1 MPDFNSGG
9 SPFSSCVLPTSN
21 LAPFLMF
28 SAILHCVVEPR
39 PDSNRCLAA
48 PLWKWDGTRSHCF
61 HSMPCCLTTRLRGCY
76 FFYFL
81 GGFLPPVFFVPQAM
95 AMPPLFSCCPLY
107 LVFRAEPVAY
117 KAFVDLLLLVTL
129 FVFQRLRPFNR
140 AVAIKNIV
148 DHFLFLLFARI
159 LLSTSGISAMFSQ
172 KMLTKYFLSAG
183 LTRRLFLPRNVIL
196 LHTL

>member
-1 MPDFNSGG
+1 MSDFKSGG

-21 LAPFLMF
+21 LAPFLRF

-48 PLWKWDGTRSHCF
+48 
-61 HSMPCCLTTRLRGCY
+61 RLRGCC
-76 FFYFL
+76 FFYFF

-95 AMPPLFSCCPLY
+95 AMPPLFSCCCPLY
-107 LVFRAEPVAY
+107 LVFRAIAVAY
-117 KAFVDLLLLVTL
+117 KAFVDLLFLVTL

-148 DHFLFLLFARI
+148 DHFIFLLFARI
-159 LLSTSGISAMFSQ
+159 LFSSSGMSAMFAQ
-172 KMLTKYFLSAG
+172 KFSTKRFLSSRG
-183 LTRRLFLPRNVIL
+183 NRFLYLPRNVIL
-196 LHTL
+196 

>member
-1 MPDFNSGG
+1 
-9 SPFSSCVLPTSN
+9 
-21 LAPFLMF
+21 MF

-61 HSMPCCLTTRLRGCY
+61 HSMPCCLTARLRGCY
-76 FFYFL
+76 FYLLLRRFL
-81 GGFLPPVFFVPQAM
+81 AAGFLCTA
-95 AMPPLFSCCPLY
+95 SHGYDSILY

-117 KAFVDLLLLVTL
+117 KAFVDLHLLVTL
-129 FVFQRLRPFNR
+129 FVFQRLRPINR
-140 AVAIKNIV
+140 VIAKMIKDLF

-159 LLSTSGISAMFSQ
+159 LISTSGIRAMFSQ
-172 KMLTKYFLSAG
+172 KMLTKYFLTLAG
-183 LTRRLFLPRNVIL
+183 FMRRLFLPRNVIL

>member
-1 MPDFNSGG
+1 MKPI
-9 SPFSSCVLPTSN
+9 SN
-21 LAPFLMF
+21 EWFRH
-28 SAILHCVVEPR
+28 SALCVEPR

-48 PLWKWDGTRSHCF
+48 PSWKLDGTRSHCF
-61 HSMPCCLTTRLRGCY
+61 HSMPCCLTTRLRGRC
-76 FFYFL
+76 FFYFF

-95 AMPPLFSCCPLY
+95 AMPPLFSCCCLLY
-107 LVFRAEPVAY
+107 LIFRAIAVTY

-129 FVFQRLRPFNR
+129 FVFQRLRPINR
-140 AVAIKNIV
+140 VIAKMIKDLF

-183 LTRRLFLPRNVIL
+183 FTRRLFLPRNVIL